1 MNLFF
6 EPHPTIIMGC
16 TESTQIKT
24 LVSEV
29 DQINVKL
36 KEQQQFNQRLNE
48 INMIY
53 AKCIERASIHVVG
66 NRYMIRD
73 LVSAEPTTQV
83 CDIHSSENS
92 GYGNEQIVDKKL
104 INCLATTIPDTNVV
118 ITLKNPMVV
127 FLVTRVEGPI
137 DETMFESK
145 NLCEQGWI
153 ELPDI
158 EIRWGDADKLY
169 YMYLDRGEHVF
180 RFQYASYFMF
190 RMGEKLKQ
198 H

>member
-1 MNLFF
+1 
-6 EPHPTIIMGC
+6 MGC
-16 TESTQIKT
+16 TESNHIKS

-29 DQINVKL
+29 DQINAKL
-36 KEQQQFNQRLNE
+36 KEQQQFNERLNE

-73 LVSAEPTTQV
+73 LVPAQPTTQV
-83 CDIHSSENS
+83 CDIHISENS
-92 GYGNEQIVDKKL
+92 GYKNEQIVDKKL
-104 INCLATTIPDTNVV
+104 INCLATTIPDTNVA

-127 FLVTRVEGPI
+127 FLVTRIEGPV
-137 DETMFESK
+137 DETIFESK
-145 NLCEQGWI
+145 NLCDHGWV
-153 ELPDI
+153 ELSDI

-169 YMYLDRGEHVF
+169 YKYLDRGEHVF

-190 RMGEKLKQ
+190 RMGEKLKKY
-198 H
+198 